1 MMSQPPDASGSAPPA
16 PVSEPTPA
24 PASAPAFGSA
34 SSPIS
39 NGATRS
45 GRWGSP
51 RLWGALVL
59 LVIALAAVAWMQ
71 QRSGRTERELARRAQ
86 ASEARVTLAEQ
97 QLRSLT
103 DALREVQGK
112 SAVIEARL
120 AESLSQQ
127 AQMRL
132 LYEQVA
138 QARGEAVLAEVES
151 AVTMAAHQLQLTG
164 NIPSALIALQEAD
177 RSLSKSN
184 QPEALGLRRVLA
196 RDIERLKALPVA
208 DFATAVNRLDALIAL
223 IDQLP
228 LRADVLPS
236 EPTATAGPQEP
247 VAAGLRGL
255 PERMVRTG
263 TQGWQAFVAELRQLV
278 TVQRIDTP
286 EAFLLSPSQRTFAR
300 ENLRLML
307 LNARLNLLA
316 RNESLF
322 RSDVGKALAQ
332 VERYFDPNSRP
343 VSASINTLRQFESGA
358 LSLQLPSL
366 NETLSAIRTAR
377 PAGESR

>member
-24 PASAPAFGSA
+24 PASAAAFGSA

-120 AESLSQQ
+120 AESLGQQ

-236 EPTATAGPQEP
+236 EPTSTAGPQEP

-263 TQGWQAFVAELRQLV
+263 TQGWQTFVAELRQLV